1 MGREEGGG
9 FRMGNTG
16 IPVADSFRYLAK
28 LIHIVKF
35 KNKIKFNKKKKEFP
49 EMVIRR
55 IRLEF
60 SLCPS
65 EACIRHNPMLPPTP
79 KLNVTRPLILK
90 MLSAALAPP
99 GVLLEMQTFLLDQR
113 PTDSESAF

>member
-1 MGREEGGG
+1 ME
-9 FRMGNTG
+9 
-16 IPVADSFRYLAK
+16 
-28 LIHIVKF
+28 
-35 KNKIKFNKKKKEFP
+35 
-49 EMVIRR
+49 IRR

-65 EACIRHNPMLPPTP
+65 KACIRHNPMLLPTP

-90 MLSAALAPP
+90 MLSEALAPP
-99 GVLLEMQTFLLDQR
+99 GILLEMQTLLLNQR